1 MNVKENSEGEEV
13 NLLSHFLNYANA
25 VIRFFS
31 GDIRI
36 VKIKNINFSLTMV
49 DSSERKCREN

>member
-1 MNVKENSEGEEV
+1 MNVKGHSEGEEV

-25 VIRFFS
+25 VYPFFLRHTHC
-31 GDIRI
+31 DD
-36 VKIKNINFSLTMV
+36 KNINFSLTMV